1 MPDYFQKNIDPAMN
15 EMGSWALRDG
25 ADFLSTNAAESM
37 NAVVKRHTKGK
48 IFRPDVLVVKFH
60 HLSER
65 YFKEIV
71 RGRYDEGD
79 FVLAGN
85 QRNNFQQTDEKPVL
99 PYTRTVEQIF
109 KDINEVIK
117 EREKVIEFFFRVN
130 ILKLFSLS

>member
-1 MPDYFQKNIDPAMN
+1 MN

-85 QRNNFQQTDEKPVL
+85 QRNNFQETDEKPAL
-99 PYTRTVEQIF
+99 PLLGPSNTF
-109 KDINEVIK
+109 
-117 EREKVIEFFFRVN
+117 
-130 ILKLFSLS
+130 LKISMKSSRKYVSIPWS